1 MAKSAHVRAVKLNA
15 KQNGVAQIHPP
26 HHHHDHRHHDQHNY
40 LYPSLLPVPWVHRPG
55 EDSSRRKYGAL

>member
-26 HHHHDHRHHDQHNY
+26 HHHHHHHDQHY
-40 LYPSLLPVPWVHRPG
+40 RHPSLLPVPWVHRPG
-55 EDSSRRKYGAL
+55 EDSARRKYGAL